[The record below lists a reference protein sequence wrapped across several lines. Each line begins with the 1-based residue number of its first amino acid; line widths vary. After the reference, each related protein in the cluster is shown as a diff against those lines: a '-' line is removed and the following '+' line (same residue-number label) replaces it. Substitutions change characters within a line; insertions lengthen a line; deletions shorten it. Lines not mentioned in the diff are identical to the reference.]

1 MSYKL
6 RNFSD
11 EELISRVWD
20 NEEIKN
26 LVGRF
31 AYYEAANRRDEAL
44 EELWVSEPEHEKTA
58 CYGRNWGFFCGKDAI
73 ARYYL
78 GENRFGAVGTSL
90 MHPFSTKLLCIAEDG
105 VTAQGIWMG
114 IGCETAPDSKG
125 ELDGKWINERVAIDF
140 LKEDGLWKIWHMFV
154 GTNYVTSAGD
164 DYAKQPLNTEVRE
177 YRNGNPAWY
186 MVGEGRTEL
195 EAEVALFDQIIDYP
209 EREAFLNAKPT
220 IVADVYTARYNDPI
234 RFPPLPEDYRT
245 FADVTGYDAA
255 GFAAVNDCA
264 EGMVQ

>member
-31 AYYEAANRRDEAL
+31 AYYEAANRREDAL
-44 EELWVSEPEHEKTA
+44 AKLWVSEPEHKKTA
-58 CYGRNWGFFCGKDAI
+58 SYGRNWGFFCDMEAI

-78 GENRFGAVGTSL
+78 GGNRFGAAGTSL
-90 MHPFSTKLLCIAEDG
+90 MHPFSTKLLCVAEDG
-105 VTAQGIWMG
+105 KTAQGIWMG
-114 IGCETAPDSKG
+114 IGIETAPDNRG
-125 ELDGKWINERVAIDF
+125 NLDGKWINERMAIDF
-140 LKEDGLWKIWHMFV
+140 IREDDGWKIWHVFV

-164 DYAKQPLNTEVRE
+164 DYAQQPLNTEMRD

-186 MVGEGRTEL
+186 MVGEGRAIMT
-195 EAEVALFDQIIDYP
+195 AEVALFDQIIDYP
-209 EREAFLNAKPT
+209 EREAFLNAEPSV
-220 IVADVYTARYNDPI
+220 VADVYTARYNDPI
-234 RFPPLPEDYRT
+234 HFPPLPENYRT
-245 FADVTGYDAA
+245 FDDVISYDAA
-255 GFAAVNDCA
+255 GFSAASNSA
-264 EGMVQ
+264 EGMVL